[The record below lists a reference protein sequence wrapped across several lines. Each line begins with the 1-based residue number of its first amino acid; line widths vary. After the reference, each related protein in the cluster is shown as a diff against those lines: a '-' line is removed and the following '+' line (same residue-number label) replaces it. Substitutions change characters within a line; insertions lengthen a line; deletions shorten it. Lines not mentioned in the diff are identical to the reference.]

1 MLTLSRKVD
10 ECKPLDLGEAKSL
23 KKPPSGV
30 DDITAVIIILLEN
43 NPKVRRCMLTLSNP
57 S

>member
-1 MLTLSRKVD
+1 LSRKVD